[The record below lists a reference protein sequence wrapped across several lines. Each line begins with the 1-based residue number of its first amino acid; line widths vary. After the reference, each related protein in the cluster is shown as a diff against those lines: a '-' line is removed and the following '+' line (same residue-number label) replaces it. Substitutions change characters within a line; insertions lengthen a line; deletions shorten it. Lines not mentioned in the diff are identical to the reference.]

1 MYLLDTNICIY
12 ALKNRYPKLTEKLLT
27 VHPDDILVSSV
38 TVFEL
43 EYGAA
48 KSKWGDKTREVLR
61 KFLSSYDVLPFTA
74 KDAVLCGQLRA
85 ELAAGGVP
93 IGAYDLMIAA
103 QGITRDLTVVTHNIG
118 EFQRVRGLQVEDWT
132 E

>member
-12 ALKNRYPKLTEKLLT
+12 ALKNRYPKLTETLLT
-27 VHPDDILVSSV
+27 VHPDEIFVSSV

-43 EYGAA
+43 EYGAT

-74 KDAVLCGQLRA
+74 KDAVLCGRLRA

-93 IGAYDLMIAA
+93 IDAYDLMIAA
-103 QGITRDLTVVTHNIG
+103 QGVTRDLTVVTHNLG
-118 EFQRVRGLQVEDWT
+118 EFQWVHGLQVEDWT

>member
-12 ALKNRYPKLTEKLLT
+12 ALKDRYPKLTEKLLT
-27 VHPDDILVSSV
+27 VYPDDIFVSSV

-74 KDAVLCGQLRA
+74 KDAVACGQLRA

-103 QGITRDLTVVTHNIG
+103 QGVTRDLTVVTHNIG